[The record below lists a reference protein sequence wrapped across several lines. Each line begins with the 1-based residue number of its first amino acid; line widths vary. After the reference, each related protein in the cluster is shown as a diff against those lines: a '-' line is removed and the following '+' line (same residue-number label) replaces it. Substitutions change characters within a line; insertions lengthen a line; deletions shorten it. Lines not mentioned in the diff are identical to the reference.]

1 MEYSFGDVMIS
12 TDTCLS
18 LHLLWWDKYDKA
30 LYHMMNF
37 RQSGVGMLM
46 EIAAEH
52 SLKDRLYPAEELQ
65 ARLGLGIKLYKE
77 FSCLRTLNLYSR
89 IKASRKW

>member
-1 MEYSFGDVMIS
+1 MIN

-18 LHLLWWDKYDKA
+18 LHLLWLDKYDKA

-46 EIAAEH
+46 EIAAQH
-52 SLKDRLYPAEELQ
+52 PLKDRLYLAE
-65 ARLGLGIKLYKE
+65 
-77 FSCLRTLNLYSR
+77 
-89 IKASRKW
+89 